1 MPTPDSPLTGQSERW
16 SRLCRF
22 GAGRLALTGLA
33 SLGFVLL
40 GCGPGPAEPPSSG
53 GTSVPA
59 DGPATIDAAGAAGE
73 STGADALPVTGA
85 GHSLVEQDS
94 EPAPG
99 PAAGAAGS
107 GDAGEGG
114 DPEEWI
120 PLDRWL
126 DQDVVTRREFYPSGA
141 LERIRTVLPGV
152 DGPEG
157 FHGPEM
163 VYHANGLLKLV
174 KTWTHGQPE
183 GNFRTWFPTGQIKRQ
198 GAYRSGELHG
208 DYVEY
213 KKGGTKQY
221 EASYVHGQLHGRAME
236 YYYDERPKDESHWE
250 YGLQSGVHRVWSLDE
265 RITLEENYADGE
277 LHGVY
282 RSSYPANGEP
292 KVEGTFEQGKRSGC
306 WRGYDAEGRLAL
318 EEYFVDGERH
328 GTRSAFVADVLIE
341 KSEYENGLLH
351 GTKKEY
357 YEDGTE
363 RSSGRLIEG
372 KRVGPWSYWNP
383 DGSPIADLS
392 GVYEDDRRVAPLPA
406 SND

>member
-1 MPTPDSPLTGQSERW
+1 MSNPETLPNGRSKRRG
-16 SRLCRF
+16 RLCQF
-22 GAGRLALTGLA
+22 GAGLLLLAELTCLV
-33 SLGFVLL
+33 SVLE
-40 GCGPGPAEPPSSG
+40 GCSPNATEHRAVGEEGGGPRP
-53 GTSVPA
+53 TSDDQA
-59 DGPATIDAAGAAGE
+59 FDAAGEASGN
-73 STGADALPVTGA
+73 GALSVVGA
-85 GHSLVEQDS
+85 GHSGQAVLS
-94 EPAPG
+94 ESTTR
-99 PAAGAAGS
+99 PAAPADQGDGS
-107 GDAGEGG
+107 DEG

-126 DQDVVTRREFYPSGA
+126 DKDVLTKREYYPSGA
-141 LERIRTVLPGV
+141 LERIRTVLPGIE
-152 DGPEG
+152 GPEG

-183 GNFRTWFPTGQIKRQ
+183 GYFRTWFPTGQIKRQ
-198 GAYRSGELHG
+198 GAYQAGELNG

-250 YGLQSGVHRVWSLDE
+250 YGLQVGVHRVWSLDE
-265 RITLEENYADGE
+265 RITLEENYADGQ

-282 RSSYPANGEP
+282 RSSYPDDGEP

-306 WRGYDAEGRLAL
+306 WRGFDVEGRLAL
-318 EEYFVDGERH
+318 EEYFVDGVRH
-328 GTRSAFVADVLIE
+328 GTRSAFVASVLVE

-351 GTKKEY
+351 GNKNEY

-372 KRVGPWSYWNP
+372 KRVGLWSYWNP

-392 GVYEDDRRVAPLPA
+392 GVYEDDRRIAPTPA
-406 SND
+406 SDD